1 MVGNERFYLATTLDL
16 TEAQVKVS
24 DRDASMST
32 VDGCLRTKVW
42 FQNRRI
48 KWRRQAL
55 DDHQQ
60 RLTSI
65 VGNLAG
71 TPASAVA
78 ASLPANTGDSLDD
91 DHHQS
96 DSDE

>member
-16 TEAQVKVS
+16 TEAQVKVKNLY
-24 DRDASMST
+24 ST
-32 VDGCLRTKVW
+32 NLFYLSLFTQVW

-60 RLTSI
+60 RLTSLT
-65 VGNLAG
+65 GG
-71 TPASAVA
+71 TTQTPTTI
-78 ASLPANTGDSLDD
+78 NDE
-91 DHHQS
+91 HNNS

>member
-16 TEAQVKVS
+16 TEAQVKVNYFIVLFF
-24 DRDASMST
+24 T
-32 VDGCLRTKVW
+32 PNNFLLFEKVW

-60 RLTSI
+60 RLTAFS
-65 VGNLAG
+65 GNNIQTSTAI
-71 TPASAVA
+71 
-78 ASLPANTGDSLDD
+78 NDE
-91 DHHQS
+91 HHNS